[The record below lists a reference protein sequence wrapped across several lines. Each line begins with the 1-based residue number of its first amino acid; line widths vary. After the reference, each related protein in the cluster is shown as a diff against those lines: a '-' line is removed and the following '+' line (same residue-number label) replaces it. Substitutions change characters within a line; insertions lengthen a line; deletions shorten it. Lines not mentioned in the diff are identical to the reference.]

1 MLNIRELEKRW
12 LHYKI
17 KSYIPHAI
25 IVISLFVII
34 AIVILFMTTQKQE
47 EKTLEKNTQKKSL
60 QTKKI
65 IHDNSNEEKT
75 LIEENRSTSLPIQK
89 VQVLEKIAQT
99 PPITSSENQQMTLTP
114 SMNFM
119 KHIQSEEQQ
128 PVYRTLHNEPKI
140 HKKSKSIKRTK
151 VTQHQNKIEEE
162 YLDIQQQ
169 PQTKHK
175 IIQMKQKDKLI
186 AKPVISIERKD
197 SEQDIKEVIR
207 RFKKNNN
214 PALSLFVAKK
224 YYELGNYEQAYNYA
238 LITNGINN
246 DIEDSWII
254 FAKSLVKL
262 HKRDMALKTLA
273 EYIKYS
279 HSGNAKIL
287 FNDIQSGKF
296 Q

>member
-25 IVISLFVII
+25 IAISLFVII
-34 AIVILFMTTQKQE
+34 IIVILFTTTQKQE
-47 EKTLEKNTQKKSL
+47 EKTLVKDTKQQTL

-65 IHDNSNEEKT
+65 ILENNHEKKILT
-75 LIEENRSTSLPIQK
+75 EENISNTLPTQK
-89 VQVLEKIAQT
+89 VQVLEKIAKT
-99 PPITSSENQQMTLTP
+99 PPMTSSENQQMTLTP

-119 KHIQSEEQQ
+119 RHIQSEEQQ
-128 PVYRTLHNEPKI
+128 PFYQTLHKAPKI
-140 HKKSKSIKRTK
+140 HKKTKPIKRTK
-151 VTQHQNKIEEE
+151 VTQQQNKIEEE
-162 YLDIQQQ
+162 YIDIAQNQQKKVQ
-169 PQTKHK
+169 QKAVEPKH
-175 IIQMKQKDKLI
+175 IIT
-186 AKPVISIERKD
+186 IERKD
-197 SEQDIKEVIR
+197 SEQDIKEIIR

-287 FNDIQSGKF
+287 FNDIRSGKF